1 MIDIDGVSKRYGD
14 REAVRDLTVTVRPGR
29 VTGFLGPNGSG
40 KSTTMRMVVGLDAP
54 TTGRVLVNGRRYAEH
69 DAPLT
74 QVGALLDARGAH
86 PGRTARAHLQQLA
99 ATHGFGARRVGEVL
113 EEVGLAEVAGR
124 RTGTF
129 SLGMSQ
135 RLGIAAVLLGD
146 PAVVLLDEPV
156 NGLDTDGVRWVRG
169 LLRRLAAEGRTVF
182 VSSHLMGEMAAT
194 ADHVVVIGRGRL
206 VADTSVPELIDSVAP
221 PAVRVRTPDVDRLRD
236 LVAGPG
242 TTATCPSAG
251 VLMVTGLSGTEVG
264 ELAREHGVVL
274 QELAE
279 DRPSLEDAFLAL
291 TQDAVEFDA
300 GRVAR

>member
-1 MIDIDGVSKRYGD
+1 MIDIQGVSKRYGQ
-14 REAVRDLTVTVRPGR
+14 RQAVHDLSVAVRPGR

-54 TTGRVLVNGRRYAEH
+54 TTGRVLVNGRRYADHEQ
-69 DAPLT
+69 PLT

-99 ATHGFGARRVGEVL
+99 ATHRLGARRVEQVFD
-113 EEVGLAEVAGR
+113 EVGLAEVAGR

-135 RLGIAAVLLGD
+135 RLGIAAMLLGD
-146 PAVVLLDEPV
+146 PPVLLLDEPV
-156 NGLDTDGVRWVRG
+156 NGLDTDGVRWIRA

-194 ADHVVVIGRGRL
+194 ADHVVVIARGRL
-206 VADTSVPELIDSVAP
+206 VADTSVHELVDSVAR
-221 PAVRVRTPDVDRLRD
+221 PAVRVRTPESRQLSD
-236 LVAGPG
+236 LLTGHGATVTSAAPG
-242 TTATCPSAG
+242 
-251 VLMVTGLSGTEVG
+251 LLEVTGLPVAEVG
-264 ELAREHGVVL
+264 ELARRHALPVH
-274 QELAE
+274 ELVEVRA
-279 DRPSLEDAFLAL
+279 SLEEAFVAL

-300 GRVAR
+300 GRVSR